1 MSFDVTSLL
10 HTRDN
15 PERLREHSQGEG
27 MDERPLPVTAM
38 ATLALDGTSDGDS
51 GMWGTAPPEGPARAP
66 ALLAFLL
73 APRSLCRNER
83 ILARHYRLHCKRRP
97 TRRAQGRAG
106 QRDTDTGRDGVHGW
120 LRAGRGGAVIQPDSC
135 ASPLLPRASPPP
147 HRRCHITL
155 HSLPST
161 HTAPGRSPSSPAA
174 RTIVTCSPTTPPSW
188 ASSTASSSHQLHH
201 FNAGISCSLDA
212 HLSIFLFLSFFL
224 FLSPT
229 L

>member
-1 MSFDVTSLL
+1 MHYTHSLTRAPQTSVVPSIGLEFARAGPRRRENTVSFDVTSLL

-83 ILARHYRLHCKRRP
+83 ILAQHYRLHCKRRP

-147 HRRCHITL
+147 LIAAVTLLYTRCPLHTL
-155 HSLPST
+155 PRAAPLPRPPP
-161 HTAPGRSPSSPAA
+161 AP
-174 RTIVTCSPTTPPSW
+174 
-188 ASSTASSSHQLHH
+188 
-201 FNAGISCSLDA
+201 
-212 HLSIFLFLSFFL
+212 
-224 FLSPT
+224 
-229 L
+229 